1 MSGQELKVAE
11 AAKAMAGGEGRERP
25 AWLDRLLARPQQFK
39 KFTHDVRVEMGHVTW
54 PSVPEVR
61 STTFIVIVTIFF
73 FGAFFFVVDGAF
85 GKLIQMI
92 LNKFGHTG

>member
-11 AAKAMAGGEGRERP
+11 AAKAMAGGEGRARP
-25 AWLDRLLARPQQFK
+25 AWLERLTAMPQQVK
-39 KFTHDVRVEMGHVTW
+39 KFGHEVRVEMGHVTW
-54 PSVPEVR
+54 PSLPEVR

-73 FGAFFFVVDGAF
+73 FGAFFFGVDGAF

-92 LNKFGHTG
+92 LSKYGKS